1 MKKITTTNQ
10 VFPSGRLLNFKSLVN
25 VCSNLPAPNKYFTQT
40 LIRTTSI
47 FLLLFHVTLSNAQDE
62 ELLYQDHIY
71 LDNIKS
77 VKFHLNGSVLSYPII
92 DMRSGGQL
100 SLIFDDLDEEVK
112 DYVYTFVHCDY
123 NWKPSNNI
131 SEMDYLDGF
140 SEDNIDEYDFS
151 FNTLTNYTNY
161 QLRLPNQDMR
171 WTKSGNYLLK
181 VYDITD
187 EKMLAITRRF
197 VVVDPLVR
205 IIPNLSYPSKVSKG
219 RTHHEVDFVID
230 HKGFEIRNP
239 QVAIKV
245 VVMQNGRWDNA
256 VKDLPPLFVK
266 QEQIIYDYQDKITF
280 PAGKEFRFADLRT
293 FQYKTQSVSEIYDSR
308 DGFDVTLIPER
319 SRINKGYL
327 SDNDING
334 QFVIESLEE
343 RDYNLRADYASV
355 LFTLKEASPFHG
367 SDVYLYGGMTDWGL
381 KDEFK
386 MTYNDLIN
394 AYVAKPFL
402 KQGFYNYV
410 YAVVNRSDKSIDLDE
425 LEGSW
430 YETENDY
437 TILVYYTPFGGRYDQ
452 LISAYTLNSAD

>member
-1 MKKITTTNQ
+1 MKRITT
-10 VFPSGRLLNFKSLVN
+10 SL
-25 VCSNLPAPNKYFTQT
+25 
-40 LIRTTSI
+40 
-47 FLLLFHVTLSNAQDE
+47 LLLFAFSFCFAQDE
-62 ELLYQDHIY
+62 GLVYKDHIY
-71 LDNIKS
+71 LDNIKA

-92 DMRSGGQL
+92 DMQSGGQL

-123 NWKPSNNI
+123 NWKPSQKI
-131 SEMDYLDGF
+131 SEMDYIDGF
-140 SEDNIDEYDFS
+140 SEDNVDDYDFS

-161 QLRLPNQDMR
+161 QLRIPNQDLR
-171 WTKSGNYLLK
+171 WTISGNYLLK

-187 EKMLAITRRF
+187 EKKLAITRRF

-205 IIPNLSYPSKVSKG
+205 VIPNISYPSNVSKG
-219 RTHHEVDFVID
+219 RTHHEVDFYID

-256 VKDLPPLFVK
+256 IKDLPPLFVK
-266 QEQIIYDYQDKITF
+266 QEQIIYDYQDRITF

-293 FQYKTQSVSEIYDSR
+293 FQYKTQSVSEIYESK
-308 DGFDVTLIPER
+308 DGFDVVLLPEE

-334 QFVIESLEE
+334 QFIVESLEE
-343 RDYNLRADYASV
+343 RDYNLRSDYSSV
-355 LFTLKEASPFHG
+355 LFTLKEGSPFHG
-367 SDVYLYGGMTDWGL
+367 SDVYVYGGLTDWEL
-381 KDEFK
+381 KEEFK

-394 AYVAKPFL
+394 AYVTKTFL

-410 YAVVNRSDKSIDLDE
+410 YAVVNREDKSIDLEE
-425 LEGSW
+425 LEGNW

-437 TILVYYTPFGGRYDQ
+437 TILVYYTPFGARYDQ
-452 LISAYTLNSAD
+452 LISAYTLNSSD